1 LTATL
6 RDLKKSVA
14 VIRTLRVVEANPRAF
29 VGTWADVVITVW
41 RADIELSDVQAT
53 ARAQALAGGKAGPFA
68 SIAYVE
74 PAALRVSDEARA
86 EATRVTELGGTRLL
100 GIGVVLPIGGFRG
113 AIARTVATGVHMVS
127 RSQAPQKM
135 FEHVDEAA
143 AWVLERLGHPLA
155 LAPTLAEAV
164 EEARRTTG

>member
-1 LTATL
+1 M
-6 RDLKKSVA
+6 
-14 VIRTLRVVEANPRAF
+14 IRTLRVVEANPRAF
-29 VGTWADVVITVW
+29 VGAWADVVITVW
-41 RADIELSDVQAT
+41 RADIELSDVHAT